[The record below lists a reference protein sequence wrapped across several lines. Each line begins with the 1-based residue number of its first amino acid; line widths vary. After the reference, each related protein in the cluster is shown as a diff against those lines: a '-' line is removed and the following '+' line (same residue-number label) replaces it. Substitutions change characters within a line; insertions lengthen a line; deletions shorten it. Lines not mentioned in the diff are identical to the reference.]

1 MMDNASFHYMERLE
15 QMCLA
20 FIKKTGKLSKI
31 VQNKGSA
38 HSWNGVLML
47 WAGREGSAKSHL
59 STPG

>member
-47 WAGREGSAKSHL
+47 WAVGKAARKVI
-59 STPG
+59 